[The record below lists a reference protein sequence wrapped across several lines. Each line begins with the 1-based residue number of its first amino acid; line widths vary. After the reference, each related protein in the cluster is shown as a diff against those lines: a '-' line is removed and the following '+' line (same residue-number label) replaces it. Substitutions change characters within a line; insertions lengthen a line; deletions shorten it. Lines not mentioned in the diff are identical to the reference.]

1 MIAPETLVGFL
12 RFRTISGE
20 PMRRAPRVLIPTVM
34 ILLASCSPRDSQ
46 AQSQATFAQP
56 NRAPPTSART
66 MKESFAPV
74 VQRAAPAVVN
84 ISSKRVVRQ
93 QTDPFWQMFGLGVP
107 QARVAASL
115 GSGVLVRADGIIV
128 TNNHVVEGGQEIT
141 VGLAD
146 RREFP
151 ARVLLAD
158 PRADLAVLKIDVPK
172 GEALPVLPIDDTP
185 DTQVGDLVLAIGD
198 PFGVGQTVTNGIV
211 SALNRTADPTGEG
224 VTAYIQT
231 DAAINPGNSGGAL
244 VDMDGDLIGVNSFIL
259 SRSGQSSGVGF
270 AIPAAV
276 VRRVVET
283 AVGGGRTVVR
293 PWLGAHTQTVD
304 PAVARSLN
312 LEIPQGALI
321 ADLWPGGPAAKAGLR
336 QGDVVLEADGK
347 PVLDAATLG
356 YAIGTHRPG
365 ESVPLVV
372 LRDGRKMTL
381 TLRAEA
387 PPATPARD
395 ERRLAGRNPFD
406 GATVVNL
413 SPAVAEEVGIDP
425 FTGPGV
431 LVTTVDRGAAMSV
444 GLRPG
449 DIVRAV
455 NGQRID
461 STRELAAV
469 VAAPQRVWRVTIE
482 RNGQEVTAVFSG

>member
-1 MIAPETLVGFL
+1 M
-12 RFRTISGE
+12 
-20 PMRRAPRVLIPTVM
+20 RAPRVLIPTIM
-34 ILLASCSPRDSQ
+34 ILLASCSPRGSQ
-46 AQSQATFAQP
+46 AQTQPAFAEP

-74 VQRAAPAVVN
+74 VKQAAPAVVN

-115 GSGVLVRADGIIV
+115 GSGVLVRSDGVIV

-141 VGLAD
+141 VALAD

-151 ARVLLAD
+151 AKILLAD
-158 PRADLAVLKIDVPK
+158 PRADLAVLKIEIPK
-172 GEALPVLPIDDTP
+172 GEKLPVLPIDDTA

-211 SALNRTADPTGEG
+211 SALNRNADPTGEG
-224 VTAYIQT
+224 VTTYIQT

-293 PWLGAHTQTVD
+293 PWLGAHTQSVD
-304 PAVARSLN
+304 GAIAKSLG
-312 LEIPQGALI
+312 LELPQGALI
-321 ADLWPGGPAAKAGLR
+321 ADVWPGGPAARAGLR

-347 PVLDAATLG
+347 PVEDAAGLG
-356 YAIGTHRPG
+356 YVLGAHRPG
-365 ESVPLVV
+365 ETVPLVV
-372 LRDGRKMTL
+372 LRDGKRL
-381 TLRAEA
+381 NLNLRAEA
-387 PPATPARD
+387 PPESPARD
-395 ERRLAGRNPFD
+395 ERKLAGRNPFD
-406 GATVVNL
+406 GATVVNI

-425 FTGPGV
+425 LSGPGV
-431 LVTTVDRGAAMSV
+431 LVTRVDRGAAMGV

-461 STRELAAV
+461 TTRTLAGAI
-469 VAAPQRVWRVTIE
+469 AAPQRVWRVTIE